1 MKVECVGEDSRNA
14 WLHTVSSTEH
24 VCTCTTHGH
33 AHTHTTTAAHAQKI
47 AVMSRATLRTV
58 NLTSGHSIGLSLSLS
73 HSVSLSLSHSSS
85 GGVDF
90 SILFAHTEIIIFGIF
105 ADTESRA
112 GFYWDC
118 GCGDFDLPSFDVVQE
133 GHFNVH
139 QKGEKCH
146 LEVMGVFKESMFS
159 CNASIRII

>member
-24 VCTCTTHGH
+24 VRTCTTHGH
-33 AHTHTTTAAHAQKI
+33 AHTHHYSCSSPKDCSHEQ
-47 AVMSRATLRTV
+47 SH
-58 NLTSGHSIGLSLSLS
+58 TSHCEPDFRPFHRLLS

-90 SILFAHTEIIIFGIF
+90 STLFAHTEIIIFGIF
-105 ADTESRA
+105 ADTDSRA
-112 GFYWDC
+112 GYYWDC
-118 GCGDFDLPSFDVVQE
+118 GCGDFDLPSFDIVQE

-146 LEVMGVFKESMFS
+146 LEVMGVFKESN
-159 CNASIRII
+159 NASIRIIYLSVNE